1 VTDPKSDLPP
11 PVEGADIERPA
22 SASPTAPVLEYEAIG
37 SGHDP
42 YAALRF
48 RDARLY
54 ILGYL
59 LEVTGSQ
66 IQSVALMWELFQRT
80 GSNLVLGWV
89 GGVQAIPILLLTL
102 PAGYLADVLN
112 RRAIVFLSQMGQA
125 GASVWLAVLS
135 WQHGSVGMMLTAIG
149 LGATFQALGSPA
161 RSAMLPSVVPQQAF
175 SNAATWSSSCF
186 QMASVAGPALG
197 GNILT
202 IGTPWAYLVTAVC
215 SAIYGINILQI
226 NLRKYV
232 RDDREPM
239 IQSLK
244 AGMKFVFSAKMI
256 LATITLDLF
265 AVLLGGAVYLLPYF
279 ANERLH
285 VGEVGYAI
293 LRAAPAVGALAM
305 AIIIAHTP
313 PFKNAGRAMLYAVAG
328 FGVATIAFA
337 LSTNYLFS
345 MLMLCIT
352 GGLDNISV
360 VVRHT
365 LVQVLTPDRMRGRV
379 SAVNNVFI
387 GASNELGGFESGVT
401 AAWLGTVRSVVYG
414 GIGTVLVVAAVA
426 VKWPQVWKFGSLEEA
441 KPIEGNGEKR
451 NEPQRS
457 QSSTEEEKN
466 GD

>member
-1 VTDPKSDLPP
+1 VTDPNPDLPP
-11 PVEGADIERPA
+11 PVESAAIERPA
-22 SASPTAPVLEYEAIG
+22 SSTPAEPVLESQAIG

-54 ILGYL
+54 ILGFL

-66 IQSVALMWELFQRT
+66 IQSVALMWELYQRT

-102 PAGYLADVLN
+102 PAGYLADIFN
-112 RRAIVFLSQMGQA
+112 RRAIVATSQMGQA
-125 GASVWLAVLS
+125 AASIWLAVLS

-149 LGATFQALGSPA
+149 VGATFQALGSPA
-161 RSAMLPSVVPQQAF
+161 RSALLPSVVPPQAF

-186 QMASVAGPALG
+186 QVASVAGPALG
-197 GNILT
+197 GIILT
-202 IGTPWAYLVTAVC
+202 FGAPWAYLVTAAC

-279 ANERLH
+279 SEERLH
-285 VGEVGYAI
+285 VGERGYAI

-313 PFKNAGRAMLYAVAG
+313 PFKRAGLAMLYAVAG
-328 FGVATIAFA
+328 FGAATIVFA
-337 LSTNYLFS
+337 LSTNYWLS
-345 MLMLCIT
+345 LLMLGLT
-352 GGLDNISV
+352 GAFDNISV

-401 AAWLGTVRSVVYG
+401 AALLGTVRSVVYG
-414 GIGTVLVVAAVA
+414 GIGTIVVVAAVA
-426 VKWPQVWKFGSLEEA
+426 AKWPQLRKFGSLVDARPLEIKA
-441 KPIEGNGEKR
+441 SKA
-451 NEPQRS
+451 
-457 QSSTEEEKN
+457 
-466 GD
+466 